1 MMTDTIEIITIT
13 VLGSL
18 CAFLL
23 GKQIRS
29 GSDDGSEKTPLL
41 LKERESRLE
50 EDASLLREE
59 QAKHQKLEED
69 FRRRVKQVESQKAKL
84 AQDEE
89 LLVDAKKQQEAIL
102 ATKEKAL
109 ETRETELKDNIRSF
123 EEEQIVQAKILK
135 DELEERI
142 KDVEVREAKLEK
154 EKSLLREEQGKHQ
167 QLKDELTSREE
178 RVQEREVKLE
188 KGHQRLEEHRAEH
201 EALKE
206 SLLKRIEEIE
216 ARELAL
222 KVSEAATVVESS
234 TIANDTTPQNETDL
248 KDTDSAANLVEE
260 EKEDAS
266 STPESESLPQEP
278 TQSDAEKRKKMIEDE
293 LDQLIKHANETELNE
308 DDPFDEDSVEA
319 LKKGAMKI
327 CYLKKYY
334 DVMKDE
340 LIYFPSVTRTAMDY
354 RLIEAAETFY
364 FEEEDE
370 YPPDLTSALR
380 SVATAVIMKEEDVD
394 FDEEYMSVLAQDVE
408 V

>member
-1 MMTDTIEIITIT
+1 M
-13 VLGSL
+13 
-18 CAFLL
+18 
-23 GKQIRS
+23 
-29 GSDDGSEKTPLL
+29 
-41 LKERESRLE
+41 E
-50 EDASLLREE
+50 EDARLLREE
-59 QAKHQKLEED
+59 QAKHQQLEED
-69 FRRRVKQVESQKAKL
+69 FRRRVQQVEFQKAKL

-89 LLVDAKKQQEAIL
+89 LLVNTKKQHEIAL

-109 ETRETELKDNIRSF
+109 ETREIELKDNVRSF
-123 EEEQIVQAKILK
+123 EEEQIVQAKVLE
-135 DELEERI
+135 DELEERV
-142 KDVEVREAKLEK
+142 KDVEVREAKLER
-154 EKSLLREEQGKHQ
+154 EKSLLREEQGKQ
-167 QLKDELTSREE
+167 QQFKDELTSREE
-178 RVQEREVKLE
+178 KVEEREAKLE
-188 KGHQRLEEHRAEH
+188 KDHQRLEEHRAEQ

-206 SLLKRIEEIE
+206 SLRKRIEEIE

-222 KVSEAATVVESS
+222 KISEAATVVESAP
-234 TIANDTTPQNETDL
+234 IAADTTPQNETDL
-248 KDTDSAANLVEE
+248 KDTDSAKANLVKE
-260 EKEDAS
+260 EKEDAP
-266 STPESESLPQEP
+266 STPETESFPQEP
-278 TQSDAEKRKKMIEDE
+278 TQSDAERRKKMIEDE
-293 LDQLIKHANETELNE
+293 LEQLIKDANEKELNE

-380 SVATAVIMKEEDVD
+380 SVATAVIMKEEDDD
-394 FDEEYMSVLAQDVE
+394 FDEEYMNVLAQDVE